1 VKSIRPGDI
10 ARLLTG
16 TPLIIMLDID
26 GTLCDIVERADDA
39 RVPSIVRDALRALG
53 GDAARDVRIAFV
65 TGRSVADASC
75 MLGIESATIY
85 GNHGME
91 RLSATGEI
99 RLPDGWES
107 DGARLRAA
115 VPEFT
120 RLVEMFPGTSLE
132 DKQFSLTLHHRA
144 MDAALL
150 PRFDAG
156 AGEIARRHD
165 LRLAHGKCVINVLT
179 SSGQTKGDAVLEFVR
194 DSGGGV
200 AGASILFAGDD
211 VTDEDAFRALR
222 NVAGAVTVH
231 VGADLAGGAAAGGTC
246 AHFSLGG
253 PRDVHELLSLLAA
266 PSS

>member
-1 VKSIRPGDI
+1 
-10 ARLLTG
+10 
-16 TPLIIMLDID
+16 MLDID

-39 RVPSIVRDALRALG
+39 RVPSVVRDTLRALS
-53 GDAARDVRIAFV
+53 GDAARDVRVAFV

-115 VPEFT
+115 VPEFA
-120 RLVEMFPGTSLE
+120 RLIAMFPGTSLE
-132 DKQFSLTLHHRA
+132 DKRFSLTLHYRGI
-144 MDAALL
+144 DADLL

-156 AGEIARRHD
+156 AGEIAKQHD
-165 LRLAHGKCVINVLT
+165 LRLSHGKCVINVLT
-179 SSGQTKGDAVLEFVR
+179 SSGWTKGDAVLEFVR
-194 DSGGGV
+194 DSGGDL

-222 NVAGAVTVH
+222 NVAGAVTVR
-231 VGADLAGGAAAGGTC
+231 VASEPSDRAAAVDTS
-246 AHFSLGG
+246 AQFSLGG
-253 PRDVHELLSLLAA
+253 PREVHDLLSLLAA